1 MTLYPHTEQEVTPM
15 HNEVQWRERLM
26 TRMVQVGEYQE
37 AMGHV
42 AFNLRQGDPLSIR
55 GARTR
60 LAALQAQLAKF
71 DADLAMLQADAEV
84 REDDKNKALGIERHP
99 TRRADGRTPNPAVA
113 SAALATAI
121 QDGAETYNFGPD
133 VRGCQCGTFPEVA
146 ERFGNEG
153 GGTRDE
159 VKP

>member
-60 LAALQAQLAKF
+60 LAALQAQLDKF

-84 REDDKNKALGIERHP
+84 REEDKNKALGI
-99 TRRADGRTPNPAVA
+99 RAPIDQVLTGMNPAGDRKLLSDVFADALIRTPQVEAVA
-113 SAALATAI
+113 VE
-121 QDGAETYNFGPD
+121 DGT
-133 VRGCQCGTFPEVA
+133 CPEVA

-159 VKP
+159 VMP